1 MLNIGGV
8 YIYIVIS
15 AMLLAVL
22 ILSNVVMFIITISP
36 KKIWSIK
43 LYFSLSNIDQYLK
56 ELLIF
61 RLPIRMAFEQI
72 I

>member
-8 YIYIVIS
+8 YIYIVFS
-15 AMLLAVL
+15 AMLFAIL
-22 ILSNVVMFIITISP
+22 ILCNVLMFIVTISP

-43 LYFSLSNIDQYLK
+43 LYFALSHLDQYLK